1 MRQFLWATTVMIAM
15 IGGAAQ
21 ANETDCGKDYISKPG
36 ETVYQVA
43 SKAFGPGLHR
53 QLFVNAMLHRHGQNG
68 GVLAEGTRIS
78 IPCAVNGGF
87 ELPEDHWTAT
97 TDLPAEVTVLTTGYD
112 PAHAGPTR
120 SANSLF
126 TALLKGLMRE
136 GLLVGRFAALGS
148 RYVAAHQPFPGDGG
162 PKEVSFPWMKSDC
175 VDATQRRGALC
186 ANALWSDPLFDLTSG
201 VYVVRGGLENLADV
215 GPGGLCVSDQSRAAA
230 MQSGLL
236 TPEMLRRVSGGSSED
251 CLATLRANGVAAVI
265 VPDIAAVSENRMNPD
280 APGLQKL
287 PGAAFSDTVH
297 AVVDDRNPNARRILK
312 RLNDGLKEIRISGKW
327 YQIVQAELSK
337 SYIN

>member
-1 MRQFLWATTVMIAM
+1 MRQFLWATAVMIAA

-21 ANETDCGKDYISKPG
+21 ANEADCGTDYISQPG
-36 ETVYQVA
+36 ETVYHVA

-53 QLFVNAMLHRHGQNG
+53 QLFVNAMMHRHGQNG
-68 GVLAEGTRIS
+68 GVLAAGTTIS

-87 ELPEDHWTAT
+87 ELPEDHWAAATDQPTEITVQTA
-97 TDLPAEVTVLTTGYD
+97 GYD
-112 PAHAGPTR
+112 LASAGSAG

-126 TALLKGLMRE
+126 IALLEGLMRE
-136 GLLVGRFAALGS
+136 GMLVGTFDALGS
-148 RYVAAHQPFPGDGG
+148 QEVAAHQPFPDDGG
-162 PKEVSFPWMKSDC
+162 LREVSFPWAKSDC
-175 VDATQRRGALC
+175 VDARRRRAALC

-201 VYVVRGGLENLADV
+201 VYAVRGGLDNMADV

-236 TPEMLRRVSGGSSED
+236 TPRMLSLASGGSSED

-265 VPDIAAVSENRMNPD
+265 VPDIDAAAENRLNPD

-297 AVVDDRNPNARRILK
+297 AVVDHRNPNARQILK
-312 RLNDGLKEIRISGKW
+312 RLNDGLKEIRISGEW
-327 YQIVQAELSK
+327 YRIVQAELSK
-337 SYIN
+337 AYIN